1 MVGAITVSVCQR
13 WDVKNTIQAEKIKAV
28 QFVINLVGE
37 QSVWLVGAIWSE
49 KFSLVG
55 EIQFW
60 SVQLSRGLDAIKSRV
75 GCNLVEEIQF
85 GRCN

>member
-1 MVGAITVSVCQR
+1 M
-13 WDVKNTIQAEKIKAV
+13 KNTVQAEKIKAV

-55 EIQFW
+55 EIQF
-60 SVQLSRGLDAIKSRV
+60 
-75 GCNLVEEIQF
+75 
-85 GRCN
+85 GR